1 MTSLDPQ
8 VILLIVLTG
17 MSTSLGAALVFF
29 IKATSH
35 KMRDA
40 LIGLSAGLML
50 SVTTLSLIPEALG
63 PNKENFIPVIIGI
76 ALGATALSIADKYL
90 PHIHAMMIPNE
101 QLTKS
106 MRATLMMV
114 AAVVI
119 HNFPEGFATGTA
131 YSGGV
136 TVFGSTVAL
145 GIALQNI
152 PEGFLVSVPLRSQG
166 FSTRNSFLAGILS
179 GVVEPF
185 CAFAALLLVGMFRG
199 MLPYALAFG
208 GGAMLYV
215 IFDEMIPESHSHGY
229 ERAATTSFMIG
240 FLFMTIVNYV
250 ATTMFG
256 AS

>member
-1 MTSLDPQ
+1 
-8 VILLIVLTG
+8 
-17 MSTSLGAALVFF
+17 MSTSLGATLVFF

-35 KMRDA
+35 KTRDA

-63 PNKENFIPVIIGI
+63 PSKENFIQVIIGI
-76 ALGATALSIADKYL
+76 ILGSTVLFTADKYL
-90 PHIHAMMIPNE
+90 PHIHGIIIPNRA
-101 QLTKS
+101 LTAG
-106 MRATLMMV
+106 MRTTLMMV
-114 AAVVI
+114 AAIAI

-131 YSGGV
+131 YSGGI

-166 FSTRNSFLAGILS
+166 YSTGRSFVAGALS
-179 GVVEPF
+179 GAVEPF
-185 CAFAALLLVGMFRG
+185 CAVAALVLVGLFNNL
-199 MLPYALAFG
+199 LPYALAFG
-208 GGAMLYV
+208 AGAMLYV
-215 IFDEMIPESHSHGY
+215 IFDEMVPESHSHGF
-229 ERAATTSFMIG
+229 ERAATACFMIG

-250 ATTMFG
+250 ATVVFG

>member
-1 MTSLDPQ
+1 MVDAQ
-8 VILLIVLTG
+8 VILLIVVTG

-29 IKATSH
+29 INATSH
-35 KMRDA
+35 KTRDA

-63 PNKENFIPVIIGI
+63 PNKENFIQAIVGI
-76 ALGATALSIADKYL
+76 ALGASALFVADKYL
-90 PHIHAMMIPNE
+90 PHIHGIVIPNKP
-101 QLTKS
+101 LTTG

-114 AAVVI
+114 TAIVI

-166 FSTRNSFLAGILS
+166 YSTRNSFVAGILS

-185 CAFAALLLVGMFRG
+185 CAFAALGLVGLFHEL
-199 MLPYALAFG
+199 LPYALAFG

-215 IFDEMIPESHSHGY
+215 IFDEMVPESHSHGY
-229 ERAATTSFMIG
+229 ERAATTCFMIG
-240 FLFMTIVNYV
+240 FLFMTIVNYI
-250 ATTMFG
+250 ATAIFG
-256 AS
+256 AG

>member
-1 MTSLDPQ
+1 LDTQ
-8 VILLIVLTG
+8 VVLLVVLTG

-29 IKATSH
+29 INATSH
-35 KMRDA
+35 KTRDA

-63 PNKENFIPVIIGI
+63 PDKESFFQVIVGI
-76 ALGATALSIADKYL
+76 ALGATALLIADNYL
-90 PHIHAMMIPNE
+90 PHIHGMIIPDKP
-101 QLTKS
+101 LTKG
-106 MRATLMMV
+106 MRATLLMV
-114 AAVVI
+114 AAIVI

-166 FSTRNSFLAGILS
+166 YSAGKSFVAGVLS

-185 CAFAALLLVGMFRG
+185 CAVAALILVGVFRG
-199 MLPYALAFG
+199 LLPYALAFG

-215 IFDEMIPESHSHGY
+215 IFDEMIPESHSHGF
-229 ERAATTSFMIG
+229 EREATTCFMIG
-240 FLFMTIVNYV
+240 FLFMAIVNYV
-250 ATTMFG
+250 AAVMFG

>member
-1 MTSLDPQ
+1 
-8 VILLIVLTG
+8 
-17 MSTSLGAALVFF
+17 
-29 IKATSH
+29 
-35 KMRDA
+35 MRDA

-63 PNKENFIPVIIGI
+63 PNKENFIQVIIGI
-76 ALGATALSIADKYL
+76 TLGATVLLIADKYL
-90 PHIHAMMIPNE
+90 PHIHGIIIPNKP
-101 QLTKS
+101 LTTG
-106 MRATLMMV
+106 MRTTLMMV
-114 AAVVI
+114 AAIVI

-166 FSTRNSFLAGILS
+166 YSTRKS
-179 GVVEPF
+179 
-185 CAFAALLLVGMFRG
+185 FAALVLVGLFNG
-199 MLPYALAFG
+199 LLPYALAFG

-215 IFDEMIPESHSHGY
+215 IFDEMVPESHSHGY

-240 FLFMTIVNYV
+240 FLLMTIVNYV
-250 ATTMFG
+250 ATVIFG

>member
-1 MTSLDPQ
+1 LDTQ
-8 VILLIVLTG
+8 VVLLVVLTG

-29 IKATSH
+29 INATSH
-35 KMRDA
+35 KTRDA

-50 SVTTLSLIPEALG
+50 SVTTLGLIPEALG
-63 PNKENFIPVIIGI
+63 PDKENFFQVIVGI
-76 ALGATALSIADKYL
+76 ALGATALLIADNYL
-90 PHIHAMMIPNE
+90 PHIHGMIIPDKP
-101 QLTKS
+101 LTKG
-106 MRATLMMV
+106 MRATLLMV
-114 AAVVI
+114 AAIVI

-145 GIALQNI
+145 AIALQNI

-166 FSTRNSFLAGILS
+166 YSAGKSFVAGVLS

-185 CAFAALLLVGMFRG
+185 CAIAALILVGVFRG
-199 MLPYALAFG
+199 LLPYALAFG

-229 ERAATTSFMIG
+229 EREATTSFMIG
-240 FLFMTIVNYV
+240 FLFMAIVNYV
-250 ATTMFG
+250 AAVMFG
-256 AS
+256 AN

>member
-1 MTSLDPQ
+1 MLDPQ
-8 VILLIVLTG
+8 VILLVIVTG

-29 IKATSH
+29 VKATTH
-35 KMRDA
+35 KARDA
-40 LIGLSAGLML
+40 LIGLSGGLML

-63 PNKENFIPVIIGI
+63 PNKENFIQAIVGI
-76 ALGATALSIADKYL
+76 ALGATALFIADRYL
-90 PHIHAMMIPNE
+90 PHIHGIIIPNKP
-101 QLTKS
+101 LTTG
-106 MRATLMMV
+106 MRTTLMMV
-114 AAVVI
+114 TAIVI

-131 YSGGV
+131 YSGGI

-166 FSTRNSFLAGILS
+166 YPTRNSFVAGVLS

-185 CAFAALLLVGMFRG
+185 CAVAALLLVGLFQDL
-199 MLPYALAFG
+199 LPYALAFG

-215 IFDEMIPESHSHGY
+215 IFDEMVPESHSHGY
-229 ERAATTSFMIG
+229 ERAATTAFMIG
-240 FLFMTIVNYV
+240 YLFMTIVNYL
-250 ATTMFG
+250 ATVIFG

>member
-1 MTSLDPQ
+1 MDPQ

-17 MSTSLGAALVFF
+17 MSTSLGAALVFI
-29 IKATSH
+29 IKTTSH

-63 PNKENFIPVIIGI
+63 SGKEHFIQVIVGI
-76 ALGATALSIADKYL
+76 ALGATALFIADTYL
-90 PHIHAMMIPNE
+90 PHIHGIIIPDKP
-101 QLTKS
+101 LTKG
-106 MRATLMMV
+106 MKATLMMV
-114 AAVVI
+114 TALVI

-136 TVFGSTVAL
+136 TVFGGTVAL

-166 FSTRNSFLAGILS
+166 YSARNSFLAGVLS
-179 GVVEPF
+179 GLVEPI
-185 CAFAALLLVGMFRG
+185 CAVAALVLLGLFG
-199 MLPYALAFG
+199 GLLPYALAFS

-215 IFDEMIPESHSHGY
+215 IFDEMVPESHSHGY
-229 ERAATTSFMIG
+229 ERAATTSFIIG
-240 FLFMTIVNYV
+240 FLSMTIVSYV
-250 ATTMFG
+250 ASVIFG